1 MADRAY
7 LQLRAKVITTALYS
21 RVAVI
26 ALSCISNL
34 FIPNHDPGAFTWTPS
49 SDGGVSFPT
58 IADRLI
64 NLVFDGLTIR

>member
-34 FIPNHDPGAFTWTPS
+34 FIPNHDPGAFIWTPS